1 MPKKSFV
8 GNKMQKGR
16 CKNPVRDSTSVES
29 NHLTKRSCRRY
40 ETKTI
45 YVSYLRHERFPVH
58 TMSYQY

>member
-1 MPKKSFV
+1 MPKNSFV

-29 NHLTKRSCRRY
+29 NHLTKRY